1 MQEERLVT
9 VFSEAARAVG
19 AKVESV
25 SGVQTVVDYVKQLA
39 AGPVV
44 VPDFASGK
52 RLDLVAALETAGVEL
67 VQNDLRQGAATA
79 AVGVTGANFAFAATG
94 TVVLES
100 TAEDIRLATTLPE
113 HHVVLLDPAK
123 ILEDDL
129 AAVPH
134 LRTFHQNSPRNYLAY
149 ITGPSRTAD
158 IERVLT
164 IGVHGPKQLHI
175 LLLPGLSNDPL
186 EM

>member
-1 MQEERLVT
+1 MQEERLVA
-9 VFSEAARAVG
+9 VFSESARAVG
-19 AKVESV
+19 SEVSIVADVEA
-25 SGVQTVVDYVKQLA
+25 VVDYVKQLTTCL
-39 AGPVV
+39 VM
-44 VPDFASGK
+44 VPDFASAK
-52 RLDLVAALETAGVEL
+52 RLDLVSALKASGVAL
-67 VQNDLRQGAATA
+67 VQEDLRQGAATA

-100 TAEDIRLATTLPE
+100 TREDIRLATTLPE

-134 LRTFHQNSPRNYLAY
+134 LRSFHQNSPRNYLAY

-175 LLLPGLSNDPL
+175 LLFTGLSNDPL